1 MTTAIVNKE
10 LNVADMA
17 WQRALVRLH
26 VDETTKQGQHNLARD
41 RSMTSGRNWVG
52 FGAALR
58 QLLATPLAWPRLS
71 ETPARAKS
79 ALPGQRFLCSKIR
92 RALATG
98 RSRK

>member
-41 RSMTSGRNWVG
+41 RSMTSGRILGGVRRSPASTPSDSPGMAAPIRNACQGEVG
-52 FGAALR
+52 ASR
-58 QLLATPLAWPRLS
+58 T
-71 ETPARAKS
+71 
-79 ALPGQRFLCSKIR
+79 ALPLF
-92 RALATG
+92 
-98 RSRK
+98 